1 MLQKPPHIFKS
12 FGLQIDLQA
21 STWLMIVV
29 QGCEAFLGQ
38 QSAGM
43 VGVTS
48 AGGFLWKRFV
58 LSHSKC
64 SYEA

>member
-1 MLQKPPHIFKS
+1 MLQKPPHIFTS
-12 FGLQIDLQA
+12 LGLQIDLQA
-21 STWLMIVV
+21 STWLMIFV
-29 QGCEAFLGQ
+29 QGCAVFLGQ
-38 QSAGM
+38 ESAGM

-58 LSHSKC
+58 LPHSKC